1 MLTAGKI
8 LKTSIEM
15 NSHRRRLGIAT
26 MFALVLVLGPAYQD
40 AGARRQKPQPAVE
53 AADLAMRIH
62 TLINRERKKHRL
74 GTLAWSEALAR
85 VAEKH
90 SRDMQAR
97 NYLSHSSPEGKGFSD
112 RYRQAGYVC
121 EIGSGPI
128 VYQGAE
134 NIALSH
140 LYNSSVIEDGVA
152 YHNWNSAQ
160 DIAQRTVSGWM
171 KSPGHRKNILTP
183 HWRQEG
189 IGVRIEPSPGHKVY
203 ITQNFC

>member
-1 MLTAGKI
+1 MISSTPACARHNSLRIFLMLTVAFV
-8 LKTSIEM
+8 
-15 NSHRRRLGIAT
+15 GIT
-26 MFALVLVLGPAYQD
+26 HLD
-40 AGARRQKPQPAVE
+40 ANARRQKTQTRVE
-53 AADLAMRIH
+53 AADLAKRIH

-74 GTLAWSEALAR
+74 DMLAWSGDLAR
-85 VAEKH
+85 IAEKH
-90 SRDMQAR
+90 SLDMHSR
-97 NYLSHSSPEGKGFSD
+97 NYLSHDTPEGKGFPE
-112 RYRQAGYVC
+112 RYRQARYRC
-121 EIGSGPI
+121 EIRAGQVIYS
-128 VYQGAE
+128 GAE

-152 YHNWNSAQ
+152 YRNWNSAQ
-160 DIAQRTVSGWM
+160 DIAQRTVQGWM

>member
-1 MLTAGKI
+1 
-8 LKTSIEM
+8 M
-15 NSHRRRLGIAT
+15 NSERRRLGIAS
-26 MFALVLVLGPAYQD
+26 MSALVLVLGFTYQD

-53 AADLAMRIH
+53 AGDLAKRIH

-74 GTLAWSEALAR
+74 SALAWSDALAQL
-85 VAEKH
+85 AERH
-90 SRDMQAR
+90 SQDMQTR

-121 EIGSGPI
+121 EIDAGSI
-128 VYQGAE
+128 TYHGAE

-152 YHNWNSAQ
+152 YHNWNSTQ
-160 DIAQRTVSGWM
+160 DIAQRTVNGWM
-171 KSPGHRKNILTP
+171 KSPGHRKNILMP